1 MFDTQYSPHERIHPC
16 PGSRVKQLY
25 TGRYDANGRVVLEEK
40 GTEDLYAYIQSFADS
55 VDINVILARFANGD
69 TEALSRAQ
77 GFYADVT
84 DFPTNMAEALNR
96 INECEEMF
104 KSLPLEVRQKFDCS
118 FEQFLSQSGTDDWLE
133 KMGMVEHSVVDAP
146 QVDAPVVP
154 QVEPPVVQ
162 QMKQEVNVSES

>member
-1 MFDTQYSPHERIHPC
+1 MFDTQYTPRERIHPC
-16 PGSRVKQLY
+16 AGSRVKQLY
-25 TGRYDANGRVVLEEK
+25 AGRYDANGRVVLEEK

-84 DFPTNMAEALNR
+84 DFPPNMADALNR
-96 INECEEMF
+96 INQAEEMF

-118 FEQFLSQSGTDDWLE
+118 FEQFLSQSGTEDWLS
-133 KMGMVEHSVVDAP
+133 KMGMIADKPVESETPP
-146 QVDAPVVP
+146 QVVPEVV
-154 QVEPPVVQ
+154 
-162 QMKQEVNVSES
+162 KEVANES

>member
-1 MFDTQYSPHERIHPC
+1 MFDTQYSPRERIHPC
-16 PGSRVKQLY
+16 SGSRVKQLY
-25 TGRYDANGRVVLEEK
+25 SGRYDANGRVVLEEK

-69 TEALSRAQ
+69 PEALSRAQ

-84 DFPTNMAEALNR
+84 DFPTNMADALNR

-104 KSLPLEVRQKFDCS
+104 RSLPLEVRQKFDCS

-133 KMGMVEHSVVDAP
+133 KMGMVEHSVDVTP
-146 QVDAPVVP
+146 QVDAPVV
-154 QVEPPVVQ
+154 
-162 QMKQEVNVSES
+162 QEMNKEV

>member
-1 MFDTQYSPHERIHPC
+1 MEFKTQYSSRERIHSC
-16 PGSRVKQLY
+16 SGSRVKKLY

-55 VDINVILARFANGD
+55 VDINVILARFSNGD

-84 DFPTNMAEALNR
+84 DFPTNMADALNR

-104 KSLPLEVRQKFDCS
+104 RSLPLEVRQKFDCS

-133 KMGMVEHSVVDAP
+133 KMGMVEHSLDA
-146 QVDAPVVP
+146 VP
-154 QVEPPVVQ
+154 QVEAPVVQ
-162 QMKQEVNVSES
+162 EMKQEVNVSE